1 MKYLFNISITKKIW
15 ISLSIIIAAYMF
27 SMILGTTLEKS
38 TELKLND
45 ISNDLLPITLSSQ
58 TALIRYN
65 EQIRLYNDAIMLGE
79 ISHIKSAYACASDVS
94 NALKTILS
102 SKCIRSANQLKIK
115 NILTTY
121 EQFIEDANYIYSRMC
136 TNTEN
141 FESENSK
148 KAAGLTQQ
156 TKFLKQAIQSL
167 SHVLSEDLKQEF
179 SDIIKR
185 TQSNRELS
193 FVVFFIVVIS
203 VIALT
208 HFIISR
214 SISSPLKNTI
224 SMLKDIAEG
233 EGNLTARIPI
243 ENKDEIGEL
252 STWFN
257 SFIQKLQNI
266 ITKIAN
272 NATLL
277 NASSEQLS
285 EYAKQMIDNMAQLT
299 TKSADVSSATEVL
312 TTNINAMAISAEEMS
327 LNINSISVTAEDI
340 AKNMNSAASSV
351 DKMSTSLNA
360 IGKDIQDGQNI
371 ATQAMDLSSEATQN
385 MNMLGTAAREIGQVT
400 GVIKRISVQTNLLA
414 LNASIEASTAGEAGR
429 GFAVVAEKIKQFA
442 SQSTR
447 SAEDIALK
455 ITDVQQKT
463 QNAINVIEKVTNI
476 VEKLN
481 QSYAS
486 ISRTI
491 EKQIDISYDLSL
503 RINEINSGTNTIASS
518 ISQAASGVN
527 EMSKNSGDAAST
539 TNEFANI
546 ISSVNSAS
554 ENSNQCAQNVQV
566 QATELDVIAA
576 TLNKIV
582 NKFVV

>member
-27 SMILGTTLEKS
+27 SMILGTSLEKS
-38 TELKLND
+38 TELKLSD

-58 TALIRYN
+58 TALIRYT

-79 ISHIKSAYACASDVS
+79 ISHIKAAYACASDVS

-102 SKCIRSANQLKIK
+102 SKCIRSDNQLKIK

-136 TNTEN
+136 ENTEN

-148 KAAGLTQQ
+148 KAAQLAKQ
-156 TKFLKQAIQSL
+156 TKFLKQEIQSL

-257 SFIQKLQNI
+257 SFIQKLQDI

-277 NASSEQLS
+277 NASSGQLS

-299 TKSADVSSATEVL
+299 TKSADVSYATEVL
-312 TTNINAMAISAEEMS
+312 TTNINSMAISAEEMS

-486 ISRTI
+486 ISQTI

-527 EMSKNSGDAAST
+527 EMSKNTGGAAST

-554 ENSNQCAQNVQV
+554 ENSNQCAQNVQI

>member
-1 MKYLFNISITKKIW
+1 VKYLFNISITKKIW

-27 SMILGTTLEKS
+27 SMILGTSLEKS
-38 TELKLND
+38 TELKLSD

-58 TALIRYN
+58 TALIRYT

-79 ISHIKSAYACASDVS
+79 ISHIKAAYACASDVS

-102 SKCIRSANQLKIK
+102 SKCIRSDNQLKIK

-136 TNTEN
+136 ENTEN

-148 KAAGLTQQ
+148 KAAQLAKQ
-156 TKFLKQAIQSL
+156 TKFLKQEIQSL

-257 SFIQKLQNI
+257 SFIQKLQDI

-277 NASSEQLS
+277 NASSGQLS

-299 TKSADVSSATEVL
+299 TKSADVSYATEVL
-312 TTNINAMAISAEEMS
+312 TTNINSMAISAEEMS

-486 ISRTI
+486 ISQTI

-527 EMSKNSGDAAST
+527 EMSKNTGGAAST

-554 ENSNQCAQNVQV
+554 ENSNQCAQNVQI

>member
-1 MKYLFNISITKKIW
+1 
-15 ISLSIIIAAYMF
+15 MF
-27 SMILGTTLEKS
+27 SMILGTSLEKS
-38 TELKLND
+38 TELKLSD

-58 TALIRYN
+58 TALIRYT

-102 SKCIRSANQLKIK
+102 SKCIRSDNQLKIK

-136 TNTEN
+136 ENTEN

-148 KAAGLTQQ
+148 KAAQLAKQ
-156 TKFLKQAIQSL
+156 TKFLKQEIQSL

-257 SFIQKLQNI
+257 SFIQKLQDI

-277 NASSEQLS
+277 NASSGQLS

-299 TKSADVSSATEVL
+299 TKSADVSYATEVL
-312 TTNINAMAISAEEMS
+312 TTNINSMAISAEEMS

-486 ISRTI
+486 ISQTI

-527 EMSKNSGDAAST
+527 EMSKNTGGAAST

-554 ENSNQCAQNVQV
+554 ENSNQCAQNVQI

>member
-1 MKYLFNISITKKIW
+1 VKYLFNISITKKIW
-15 ISLSIIIAAYMF
+15 ISLGIIISAYMF
-27 SMILGTTLEKS
+27 SMILGTTLEKN

-65 EQIRLYNDAIMLGE
+65 EQIKFYNDAIMLGE
-79 ISHIKSAYACASDVS
+79 ISHIKSAYSCASDVS

-102 SKCIRSANQLKIK
+102 SQCIRSYNKIK
-115 NILTTY
+115 IKKILTTY
-121 EQFIEDANYIYSRMC
+121 EQFIEDANNIYTSMC
-136 TNTEN
+136 TNSEN
-141 FESENSK
+141 IESENSK
-148 KAAGLTQQ
+148 NAAELTKQ
-156 TKFLKQAIQSL
+156 TMFLKKEIQSL

-179 SDIIKR
+179 SEIIKR
-185 TQSNRELS
+185 TQRNRQLS
-193 FVVFFIVVIS
+193 FVIFFIVVVF
-203 VIALT
+203 VIGLT

-214 SISSPLKNTI
+214 SISKPLQHTI
-224 SMLKDIAEG
+224 AMLKDIAEG
-233 EGNLTARIPI
+233 EGNLTSRISV
-243 ENKDEIGEL
+243 ENKDEIGAF

-257 SFIQKLQNI
+257 SFIQKLQDI
-266 ITKIAN
+266 ITKIAK
-272 NATLL
+272 NAVLL
-277 NASSEQLS
+277 NASSGQLS
-285 EYAKQMIDNMAQLT
+285 EYAKQMIDNMEQLT
-299 TKSADVSSATEVL
+299 TNSSDVSSATEVL
-312 TTNINAMAISAEEMS
+312 TTNINSMAISAEEMS
-327 LNINSISVTAEDI
+327 LNITSISVTAEDI
-340 AKNMNSAASSV
+340 AKNMNSAASSI
-351 DKMSTSLNA
+351 DEMSTSLNS
-360 IGKDIQDGQNI
+360 IGKDIQNGQDI
-371 ATQAMDLSSEATQN
+371 STQAMNLSSEATQN
-385 MNMLGTAAREIGQVT
+385 MNMLGVAAREIGQVT

-481 QSYAS
+481 QSYAN
-486 ISRTI
+486 ISQTI

-503 RINEINSGTNTIASS
+503 RINEINSGTNTIAAS

-539 TNEFANI
+539 TNEFADI
-546 ISSVNSAS
+546 ISSVNTASA
-554 ENSNQCAQNVQV
+554 NSNQCAQNVQST
-566 QATELDVIAA
+566 ATELDVIAA

>member
-1 MKYLFNISITKKIW
+1 
-15 ISLSIIIAAYMF
+15 MF
-27 SMILGTTLEKS
+27 SMILGTSLEKS
-38 TELKLND
+38 TELKLSD

-58 TALIRYN
+58 TALIRYT

-79 ISHIKSAYACASDVS
+79 ISHIKAAYACASDVS

-102 SKCIRSANQLKIK
+102 SKCIRSDNQLKIK

-136 TNTEN
+136 ENTEN

-148 KAAGLTQQ
+148 KAAQLAKQ
-156 TKFLKQAIQSL
+156 TKFLKQEIQSL

-257 SFIQKLQNI
+257 SFIQKLQDI

-277 NASSEQLS
+277 NASSGQLS

-312 TTNINAMAISAEEMS
+312 TTNINSMAISAEEMS

-486 ISRTI
+486 ISQTI

-527 EMSKNSGDAAST
+527 EMSKNTGGAAST

-554 ENSNQCAQNVQV
+554 ENSNQCAQNVQI

>member
-1 MKYLFNISITKKIW
+1 
-15 ISLSIIIAAYMF
+15 MF
-27 SMILGTTLEKS
+27 SMILGTTLEKN

-65 EQIRLYNDAIMLGE
+65 EQIKFYNDAIMLGE
-79 ISHIKSAYACASDVS
+79 ISHIKSAYSCASDVS

-102 SKCIRSANQLKIK
+102 SQCIRSYNKIK
-115 NILTTY
+115 IKKILTTY
-121 EQFIEDANYIYSRMC
+121 EQFIEDANNIYTSMC
-136 TNTEN
+136 TNSEN
-141 FESENSK
+141 IESENSK
-148 KAAGLTQQ
+148 NAAELTKQ
-156 TKFLKQAIQSL
+156 TMFLKKEIQSL

-179 SDIIKR
+179 SEIIKR
-185 TQSNRELS
+185 TQRNRQLS
-193 FVVFFIVVIS
+193 FVIFFIVVVF
-203 VIALT
+203 VIGLT

-214 SISSPLKNTI
+214 SISKPLQHTI
-224 SMLKDIAEG
+224 AMLKDIAEG
-233 EGNLTARIPI
+233 EGNLTSRISV
-243 ENKDEIGEL
+243 ENKDEIGAF

-257 SFIQKLQNI
+257 SFIQKLQDI
-266 ITKIAN
+266 ITKIAK
-272 NATLL
+272 NAVLL
-277 NASSEQLS
+277 NASSGQLS
-285 EYAKQMIDNMAQLT
+285 EYAKQMIDNMKQLT
-299 TKSADVSSATEVL
+299 TNSSDVSSATEVL
-312 TTNINAMAISAEEMS
+312 TTNINSMAISAEEMS
-327 LNINSISVTAEDI
+327 LNITSISVTAEDI
-340 AKNMNSAASSV
+340 AKNMNSAASSI
-351 DKMSTSLNA
+351 DEMSTSLNS
-360 IGKDIQDGQNI
+360 IGKDIQNGQDI
-371 ATQAMDLSSEATQN
+371 STQAMKLSSEATLN
-385 MNMLGTAAREIGQVT
+385 MNMLGAAAREIGQVT

-481 QSYAS
+481 QSYTN
-486 ISRTI
+486 ISQTL
-491 EKQIDISYDLSL
+491 EKQINISYDLSL

-539 TNEFANI
+539 TNEFADI
-546 ISSVNSAS
+546 VSSVNMASAS
-554 ENSNQCAQNVQV
+554 SNQCAQNVQNT
-566 QATELDVIAA
+566 ATELDVIAA